1 MNLLDKGDDLC
12 CSDCTM
18 SDPSKMHYFSRI
30 QHTSFDIFE
39 EYDQHSDAAC
49 MDSQEL
55 NRVAYDSKI
64 EEL

>member
-1 MNLLDKGDDLC
+1 
-12 CSDCTM
+12 M